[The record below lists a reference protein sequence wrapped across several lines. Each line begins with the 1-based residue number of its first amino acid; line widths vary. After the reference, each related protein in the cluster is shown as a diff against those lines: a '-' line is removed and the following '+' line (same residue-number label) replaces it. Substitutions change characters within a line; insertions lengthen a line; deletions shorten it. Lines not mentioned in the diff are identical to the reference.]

1 MPYDAATSKNL
12 SDAFR
17 EFCSDELEILDL
29 RQWERLLQQVLG
41 IANLRNVQLWT
52 RRGAVQ
58 RDFINSRLGEY
69 EYDLRVWIAE
79 RLLIQVEP
87 NFPVK
92 TRVIRPPF
100 EAEESNIF
108 RRYANDNWIREYTT
122 RIYFE
127 NGNLNIEYSADSS
140 NNPDEL
146 DLDSDEFSDVIEPL

>member
-17 EFCSDELEILDL
+17 EFCSDELEIIDL
-29 RQWERLLQQVLG
+29 RVWESMLQQLLG
-41 IANLRNVQLWT
+41 IANIRNVQLWT
-52 RRGAVQ
+52 RRGAVK
-58 RDFINSRLGEY
+58 RDFINNRTGEY

-92 TRVIRPPF
+92 QRVLTDPSSP
-100 EAEESNIF
+100 ESVNTL
-108 RRYANDNWIREYTT
+108 RRYVNDNWIREYGT
-122 RIYFE
+122 RIFFE
-127 NGNLNIEYSADSS
+127 DGKFIIEYSADSS

-146 DLDSDEFSDVIEPL
+146 DLESDEFSDVVED